1 CDSHNKSNCGA
12 LRSMELDRNMHH
24 ARLWMRRR
32 AEEKLCSHNGCDIFR
47 SIPQLSATTA
57 NHHKGSDVM
66 KIPMR
71 RTSWTLLFTLMT
83 LWLPVAPVHAAMVT
97 TDQISVVAQSENRDR
112 VRSFL
117 QREDVRN
124 ILEQQGVN
132 ATDALTRVDA
142 MTDTEIQTVAAQLDQ
157 LPAGAGVVGVL
168 FAVFVILL
176 VTDILGLTK
185 VFPFTRAVR

>member
-1 CDSHNKSNCGA
+1 
-12 LRSMELDRNMHH
+12 
-24 ARLWMRRR
+24 
-32 AEEKLCSHNGCDIFR
+32 
-47 SIPQLSATTA
+47 
-57 NHHKGSDVM
+57 M

>member
-1 CDSHNKSNCGA
+1 
-12 LRSMELDRNMHH
+12 
-24 ARLWMRRR
+24 
-32 AEEKLCSHNGCDIFR
+32 
-47 SIPQLSATTA
+47 
-57 NHHKGSDVM
+57 M

-142 MTDTEIQTVAAQLDQ
+142 MTDAEIQTVAAQLDQ